1 MKKRKINLR
10 LSHLQGF
17 TVLIYI
23 LCNQATV
30 TDWKTLKSSLSYMF
44 SLGQLCH
51 NTLAA
56 NPQAPFIIK
65 QIAENCVMNDQLGTI
80 VQYFERVFDIEESEE
95 NSRFV
100 VKHGVDSSLDHKKKV
115 HNGLPNLLFQLA
127 QEEVMQHRAKAF
139 LKLYLQFCSR
149 SKVKLL

>member
-1 MKKRKINLR
+1 MLGDKNETYLCSKIISTLR
-10 LSHLQGF
+10 
-17 TVLIYI
+17 
-23 LCNQATV
+23 
-30 TDWKTLKSSLSYMF
+30 
-44 SLGQLCH
+44 
-51 NTLAA
+51 
-56 NPQAPFIIK
+56 

-127 QEEVMQHRAKAF
+127 QEEVMKHRAKAF
-139 LKLYLQFCSR
+139 LKLYIFAILYSI
-149 SKVKLL
+149 

>member
-1 MKKRKINLR
+1 M
-10 LSHLQGF
+10 F
-17 TVLIYI
+17 T
-23 LCNQATV
+23 
-30 TDWKTLKSSLSYMF
+30 
-44 SLGQLCH
+44 LGQLCH

-56 NPQAPFIIK
+56 NPQAPFIIR
-65 QIAENCVMNDQLGTI
+65 QIAENCIMNDQLGTI

-139 LKLYLQFCSR
+139 LKLYLQFYSP
-149 SKVKLL
+149 STYFSYILHIIMSFALITTKTKEKFPEIVAV

>member
-1 MKKRKINLR
+1 
-10 LSHLQGF
+10 
-17 TVLIYI
+17 
-23 LCNQATV
+23 
-30 TDWKTLKSSLSYMF
+30 MF

-56 NPQAPFIIK
+56 NPQAPFIIR

-139 LKLYLQFCSR
+139 LKLYLQFCTR
-149 SKVKLL
+149 SKAKLFKRSYVLHHQFYLPVDIQVQNGHGASAG

>member
-1 MKKRKINLR
+1 
-10 LSHLQGF
+10 
-17 TVLIYI
+17 
-23 LCNQATV
+23 
-30 TDWKTLKSSLSYMF
+30 
-44 SLGQLCH
+44 
-51 NTLAA
+51 
-56 NPQAPFIIK
+56 
-65 QIAENCVMNDQLGTI
+65 MNDQLGTI

-127 QEEVMQHRAKAF
+127 QEEVMKHRAKAF

-149 SKVKLL
+149 SKAKLKFIYSEKATKFCEIFTLLLTGNTKGKSKVKISQSFVAFSEYMNFNLA